1 MRVGGGLDEG
11 LSPAQVGWASPCR
24 KLEKYSLE
32 RFHFKGK
39 EEGFSQSVYFLSI
52 LDPSFSGRLLGIL
65 TARAEHIHSARAV
78 RVGKRFYFGL
88 LAQPLTE
95 A

>member
-11 LSPAQVGWASPCR
+11 LSPARVGWASSCR

-65 TARAEHIHSARAV
+65 TARAEHIHSAV